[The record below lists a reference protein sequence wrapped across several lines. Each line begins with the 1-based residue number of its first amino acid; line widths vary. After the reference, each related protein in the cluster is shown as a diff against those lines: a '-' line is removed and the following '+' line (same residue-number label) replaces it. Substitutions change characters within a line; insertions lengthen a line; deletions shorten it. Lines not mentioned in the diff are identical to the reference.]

1 MPSPALTPDKLLLN
15 ANILTVDPL
24 NPRAEALAIK
34 GGKFVAVGAN
44 KDVEH
49 LAGPGTKVIN
59 LAGKTVVPG
68 FIDAHIHVMS
78 TGCKLVSRMVD
89 CELPTIGLVQEE
101 LRLKARETPPG
112 EWVMGFKYD
121 DTKTPEGRMPSRW
134 ELDEVSRDH
143 PVIVTHRAGLK
154 SSVNEKGLE
163 VFGVTRDSA
172 GPISGPYEKDP
183 ESGEPNGVL
192 YEAGEER
199 IRFFLMSQVD
209 AEERRQGLKTITSM
223 YVAAGL
229 TSVHDAM
236 VTPDEVSVYQD
247 SWEHEELPLRVY
259 MLVHENYFEAFRKAG
274 IRTGLGDDKLK
285 WGGIKLTNDGGIATR
300 TAYLSQPYIGTD
312 DHGLMLFEQDEL
324 DEKIQ
329 RIHEAGYQTCVHS
342 NGDAAIDMTLKA
354 FERAQAGY
362 PRQGARHRI
371 EHCTVVNPDLLRRI
385 KALGVVP
392 TPFGAYAY
400 QHGEKMA
407 FYGEERARWM
417 FAHRSFLDYGIP
429 CTGASD
435 FTASPFEPL
444 LGIQCCTTRTDSEGR
459 VWGPNQRLSVEEALK
474 IYTLNGAY
482 ASFEENIKGS
492 ITPGKLADLVVL
504 AQDPISV
511 DPLSIKDIPIE
522 MTMVGGDAVYEG

>member
-1 MPSPALTPDKLLLN
+1 MPSPALTPDKLIVN
-15 ANILTVDPL
+15 ANILTVDSP

-34 GGKFVAVGAN
+34 NGKFVAVGAN

-163 VFGVTRDSA
+163 EFGVTLDSA

-199 IRFFLMSQVD
+199 IRFFLMSQVS
-209 AEERRQGLKTITSM
+209 AEERRQGLKTITGM
-223 YVAAGL
+223 YAAAGL

-247 SWEHEELPLRVY
+247 AWERDELLLRVY
-259 MLVHENYFEAFRKAG
+259 MLVHENYFDAFRKAG

-300 TAYLSQPYIGTD
+300 TAYLSEPYIGSND
-312 DHGLMLFEQDEL
+312 QGLMLFEQEEL
-324 DEKIQ
+324 DEKI
-329 RIHEAGYQTCVHS
+329 RHIHEAGYQACVHS
-342 NGDAAIDMTLKA
+342 NGDAAIDMTLRA
-354 FERAQAGY
+354 FERAQEAH
-362 PRQGARHRI
+362 PRQHARHRI
-371 EHCTVVNPDLLRRI
+371 EHCTVMNSDLLRRI
-385 KALGVVP
+385 RALGVVP

-417 FAHRSFLDYGIP
+417 FAHRSFLDYGIT

-435 FTASPFEPL
+435 YTASPFEPL
-444 LGIQCCTTRTDSEGR
+444 LGIQCCVTRTDSEGR
-459 VWGPNQRLSVEEALK
+459 VWGPNQKVSIEEALK

-482 ASFEENIKGS
+482 ASFEEGTKGS

-504 AQDPISV
+504 GQDLAEV
-511 DPLSIKDIPIE
+511 DPFSIKDIPVE
-522 MTMVGGDAVYEG
+522 MTMVGGEAVYEG

>member
-1 MPSPALTPDKLLLN
+1 MASSALAPDKVIVN
-15 ANILTVDPL
+15 ANVITIDAR
-24 NPRAEALAIK
+24 NPRAQALAIK
-34 GGKFVAVGAN
+34 SGKFAAVGEN
-44 KDVEH
+44 KDVES
-49 LAGPGTKVIN
+49 LAGPGTEVLN

-78 TGCKLVSRMVD
+78 TGIKMVSSMVD
-89 CELPTIGLVQEE
+89 CELPSIGQVQED
-101 LRLKARETPPG
+101 LRLRARDTAPG
-112 EWVMGFKYD
+112 QWVMGFKYD
-121 DTKTPEGRMPSRW
+121 DTKTVEGRMPSRW

-143 PVIVTHRAGLK
+143 PVIVTHRAGLM
-154 SSVNEKGLE
+154 SSVNGKGLE
-163 VFGVTRDSA
+163 AFGVTRDSA
-172 GPISGPYEKDP
+172 GPISGPHERDP

-199 IRFFLMSQVD
+199 VRFFVLSQ
-209 AEERRQGLKTITSM
+209 ASMEERREGLKKITEM
-223 YVAAGL
+223 YAAAGL

-236 VTPDEVSVYQD
+236 VMPEEVSVYQEAWARD
-247 SWEHEELPLRVY
+247 ELLLRVY
-259 MLVHENYFEAFRKAG
+259 MLVHENYFESFRSAG
-274 IRTGLGDDKLK
+274 IRTGLGDEKLR

-300 TAYLSQPYIGTD
+300 TAYLSEPYVGSSE
-312 DHGLMLFEQDEL
+312 HGLKLFEQGEL
-324 DEKIQ
+324 DEKIR
-329 RIHEAGYQTCVHS
+329 RIHEAGYQACVHS
-342 NGDAAIDMTLKA
+342 NGDAAIDMTLRA
-354 FERAQAGY
+354 FERAQETH
-362 PRQGARHRI
+362 PRHGARHRI
-371 EHCTVVNPDLLRRI
+371 EHCTVVNPDILRRI

-444 LGIQCCTTRTDSEGR
+444 LGIQCCVTRTDREGR
-459 VWGPNQRLSVEEALK
+459 VWGPNQRVSIEEALR

-482 ASFEENIKGS
+482 ASFEEDVKGS

-504 AQDPISV
+504 GQDPTAV
-511 DPLSIKDIPIE
+511 DPFAIKDIPIE
-522 MTMVGGDAVYEG
+522 MTVVGGEAVYER

>member
-1 MPSPALTPDKLLLN
+1 MPSSALTPDKLIVN
-15 ANILTVDPL
+15 ANVITVDSR
-24 NPRAEALAIK
+24 NPRAQAIAIK
-34 GGKFVAVGAN
+34 NGRFVAVGRN
-44 KDVEH
+44 EDVEH
-49 LAGPGTKVIN
+49 LVGPQTQVLN
-59 LAGKTVVPG
+59 LGGKTVVPG

-78 TGCKLVSRMVD
+78 TGCKVSSRMVD

-101 LRLKARETPPG
+101 LRLKARETPRG

-121 DTKTPEGRMPSRW
+121 DTKTPEARMPSRW
-134 ELDEVSRDH
+134 ELDDVSREH

-154 SSVNEKGLE
+154 SSGNSMALDE
-163 VFGVTRDSA
+163 FQVTPDSR

-183 ESGEPNGVL
+183 ETGEPNGVM

-199 IRFFLMSQVD
+199 IRFFLLSQITP
-209 AEERRQGLKTITSM
+209 EERRQGLQTITRE

-247 SWEHEELPLRVY
+247 AWQHDELLLRVY
-259 MLVHENYFEAFRKAG
+259 MLVHENYFDSFRRAG
-274 IRTGLGDDKLK
+274 IRTGYGDDKLR

-300 TAYLSQPYIGTD
+300 TAYLSEPYIGTN
-312 DHGLMLFEQDEL
+312 DHGLMLFEQEEL
-324 DEKIQ
+324 DEKIR
-329 RIHEAGYQTCVHS
+329 RIHEAGYQACVHS
-342 NGDAAIDMTLKA
+342 NGDAAIEMTLKA
-354 FERAQAGY
+354 FERAQASH
-362 PRQGARHRI
+362 PRQNARHRI
-371 EHCTVVNPDLLRRI
+371 EHCTVVNPDILRRI

-400 QHGEKMA
+400 QHGEKMH

-417 FAHRSFLDYGIP
+417 FAHRSFLDHGIT

-444 LGIQCCTTRTDSEGR
+444 LGIQCCVTRTDMEGR
-459 VWGPNQRLSVEEALK
+459 VWGPNQKTTIDEALR
-474 IYTLNGAY
+474 IYTLHGAY
-482 ASFEENIKGS
+482 ASFEENVKGS

-504 AQDPISV
+504 SQDPTAV
-511 DPLSIKDIPIE
+511 DPFSIKDIPIE
-522 MTMVGGDAVYEG
+522 MTMVGGEAVYEG